1 LPELL
6 DQYKIGQMDCRAL
19 IFDLFGTLV
28 HITPLA
34 DSDSGLKQMA
44 SVLLAPDEDFV
55 ASWHGTFTER
65 MTGTF
70 KNYQG
75 CIRHICADMKV
86 SVDEEQI
93 ELAAKTRFDMTRNEL
108 MTLHEGALDVL
119 SHLRAKGCKTG
130 LLSNCSFEVTRIWG
144 ETRLAPLIDVTVFS
158 CSAGMMKPDPRIYGL
173 VTEQLN
179 VKPQECL
186 YVADG
191 IGQELA
197 TAAQIGMRSVQ
208 ILIPSENGYDRYR
221 EKWNGPIISSL
232 TQILEM
238 IDQQ

>member
-1 LPELL
+1 ML
-6 DQYKIGQMDCRAL
+6 DQYMIGQMECRAV

-34 DSDSGLKQMA
+34 DSDNGLKQMA
-44 SVLLAPDEDFV
+44 SVLLARHEDF
-55 ASWHGTFTER
+55 ATSWHSMFTER

-70 KNYQG
+70 KNYQD
-75 CIRHICADMKV
+75 CIRHVCADLNV
-86 SVDEEQI
+86 LVDEEQI

-119 SHLRAKGCKTG
+119 SHLRAKGYKTG

-144 ETRLAPLIDVTVFS
+144 ETRLAPLIDVAVFS
-158 CSAGMMKPDPRIYGL
+158 CSAGMMKPDPPIYGL

-179 VKPQECL
+179 VKPQDCL

-191 IGQELA
+191 IGRELA
-197 TAAQIGMRSVQ
+197 VATQIGMDAVQ
-208 ILIPSENGYDRYR
+208 ILVPGENGYDRYR
-221 EKWNGPIISSL
+221 EKWNGPTISSL
-232 TQILEM
+232 TQILEV